1 MATNI
6 ANSRMTMAALLGTV
20 TSTAAAITT
29 TVSGIEGAV
38 GMFNAA
44 VQNARTNQSVRHELD
59 QETYES
65 TYTLQKAAEVE
76 KIEHEIRSNLSQD
89 AARQASFNEIH
100 DRMVKRLAA
109 RKK

>member
-1 MATNI
+1 MSSI
-6 ANSRMTMAALLGTV
+6 ANSRMTMSALLATV
-20 TSTAAAITT
+20 TSTANAVTT

-65 TYTLQKAAEVE
+65 VYTLQKAAEVE
-76 KIEHEIRSNLSQD
+76 KITFEIKSTLSQD
-89 AARQASFNEIH
+89 AARQTEFNSIH